1 MSASKSSLCRANQ
14 KLGQTRCSGIQ
25 LVISEE
31 PLAYHKCTHENKD
44 KKLTDEEHW
53 FDLYLQFALV
63 FVYYSLTTKRLIVSY
78 TGKEKCMP

>member
-31 PLAYHKCTHENKD
+31 PLAYHKCTHSK
-44 KKLTDEEHW
+44 
-53 FDLYLQFALV
+53 
-63 FVYYSLTTKRLIVSY
+63 TKTKIKS
-78 TGKEKCMP
+78 